1 MLFLDVRIFFN
12 KGYCG
17 ETCLWKQKF
26 PLGYHGKYNII
37 CRNVKVC
44 WANNFIICLTRYHS
58 ISRNILKKKIYFQ
71 KIPDEIS
78 DSSKNNTNLWIFPL
92 SLSLSYNSIYINTI
106 TQQSDLLRQICL
118 VRQISIK
125 HQYMSILLSKM
136 GTLLTDHCIYNI
148 LNITYLQK
156 TRILIFWYI
165 HTKIPWTP
173 FSPFHARHSISWLI
187 RYNTNTVTKL
197 NISISYFPND
207 HLENK
212 CIC

>member
-1 MLFLDVRIFFN
+1 MLSKQFYYLLN
-12 KGYCG
+12 KIS
-17 ETCLWKQKF
+17 LHKQE
-26 PLGYHGKYNII
+26 YIE
-37 CRNVKVC
+37 
-44 WANNFIICLTRYHS
+44 
-58 ISRNILKKKIYFQ
+58 KKIYFQ

-106 TQQSDLLRQICL
+106 TQQSDLLWQICL

-136 GTLLTDHCIYNI
+136 GTLLTDHCIYNNI

-156 TRILIFWYI
+156 TPEYI
-165 HTKIPWTP
+165 HTKIPLTP
-173 FSPFHARHSISWLI
+173 FSPFHACHSISWLI
-187 RYNTNTVTKL
+187 RYNTNTVAKL
-197 NISISYFPND
+197 NISISYFPDD

>member
-1 MLFLDVRIFFN
+1 MLSKQFYYLLN
-12 KGYCG
+12 KIS
-17 ETCLWKQKF
+17 LHKQE
-26 PLGYHGKYNII
+26 YIE
-37 CRNVKVC
+37 
-44 WANNFIICLTRYHS
+44 
-58 ISRNILKKKIYFQ
+58 KKIYFQ

-92 SLSLSYNSIYINTI
+92 SLSLSYNSIYRNTI

-156 TRILIFWYI
+156 NPNFNLLIHTHKNSINTFFSLSCMSFNILI
-165 HTKIPWTP
+165 
-173 FSPFHARHSISWLI
+173 
-187 RYNTNTVTKL
+187 NQV
-197 NISISYFPND
+197 
-207 HLENK
+207 
-212 CIC
+212 